1 MAKDKQEITILEG
14 NSFKGLKLKQKKK
27 PSTNISIKIKRIAME
42 KVE

>member
-27 PSTNISIKIKRIAME
+27 TEHKHFNKN
-42 KVE
+42 